1 MTYPSSAPVC
11 RQRLSDLI
19 RQAVPETDP
28 DRRQALLVMA
38 DHWGELLRL
47 RTQQPDDHQRRP
59 SSRQSIRS
67 WP

>member
-1 MTYPSSAPVC
+1 MTYPSSAHVC

-19 RQAVPETDP
+19 QQAVPETDP

-47 RTQQPDDHQRRP
+47 RIQPPEDHQRRP
-59 SSRQSIRS
+59 SSRQ
-67 WP
+67 

>member
-1 MTYPSSAPVC
+1 MTYPSSAHVC
-11 RQRLSDLI
+11 RQRVSDLI
-19 RQAVPETDP
+19 RQAIPEADP

-59 SSRQSIRS
+59 SSRQ
-67 WP
+67 